1 MNMNSFENSLDVFE
15 EVLDL
20 FSAGLLPEY
29 IAEEVNLPLASVE
42 AILIDLLSEDEDI
55 FSDAIE
61 MGL

>member
-1 MNMNSFENSLDVFE
+1 MIGLNEFE

-29 IAEEVNLPLASVE
+29 IAEEVNLPLSVVE
-42 AILIDLLSEDEDI
+42 AIIIELLQEDEDI